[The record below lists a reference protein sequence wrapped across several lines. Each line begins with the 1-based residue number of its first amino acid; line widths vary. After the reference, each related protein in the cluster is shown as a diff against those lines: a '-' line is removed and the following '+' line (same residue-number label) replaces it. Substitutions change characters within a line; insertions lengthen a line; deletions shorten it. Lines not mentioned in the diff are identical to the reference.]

1 MRLSHILKI
10 RMNTRQNA
18 KLVVY
23 SRRLDPLL
31 KTLRALRVK
40 NNAVMP
46 KLREQSPMKSAKSL
60 PTNLMSPKS
69 PATIARTVMS
79 TLMNSFMVFL
89 QILQLG
95 HKIVLAHR

>member
-1 MRLSHILKI
+1 
-10 RMNTRQNA
+10 
-18 KLVVY
+18 
-23 SRRLDPLL
+23 
-31 KTLRALRVK
+31 
-40 NNAVMP
+40 
-46 KLREQSPMKSAKSL
+46 MKSAKSL